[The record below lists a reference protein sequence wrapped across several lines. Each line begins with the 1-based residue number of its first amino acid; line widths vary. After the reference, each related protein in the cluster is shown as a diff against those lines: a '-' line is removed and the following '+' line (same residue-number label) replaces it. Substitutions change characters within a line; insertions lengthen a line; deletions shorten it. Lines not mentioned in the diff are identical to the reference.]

1 MKNVT
6 PMITS
11 SGERYDI
18 PDDQR
23 EAFAADFGDAAQPVR
38 RYRTGDGDYD
48 IPESQSADFVKD
60 FPDAKPVRTLQFA
73 DGETR
78 SFDPDEL
85 QKFLSEEYVTSPKY
99 KADRDEDAQR
109 QIEKDEKE
117 RKARIDAMPY
127 EELMEQAHGDELR
140 LKKKQFEENQQA
152 ESPFMA
158 GLKEF
163 GREYHANVSAGVN
176 AAVTPWSRKVSGLV
190 KEAGLLLS
198 SFGADSAGDAVVD
211 VGRDIDK
218 WTNVLFRPD
227 LAEEESSVVGATKKG
242 VGLMSEIGSWYAA
255 LKAGGKFGV
264 AGLTLSA
271 NANSYVDLYDTATA
285 RGASPEEAGRI
296 ATLGGVGD
304 AAITLAFAEA
314 PVHRIAKAFGFSGEA
329 WAQKGVKEAV
339 GKGWQAIKRALG
351 WGAGKQ
357 MLANATVSAA
367 EMGVLSGA
375 SGAFDE
381 AMHQEAR
388 GEQID
393 WEKVADAAKSRG
405 GEGAA
410 MGFFLSL
417 LPTPAKIRETVKAAE
432 RTMSS
437 LPHSAEGREILARNA
452 PDALADFLNTYEQG
466 GAPSRKQL
474 NDVGI
479 PDSAAPTAADRVK
492 LAKLFEMGG
501 YKSKEL
507 RTGKVNPEGSIE
519 AEVVSEGPAPAEPA
533 KGEVVPV
540 EPEPVKPPE
549 KPVEPVKPPEKPV
562 ETTPVPVEPPKPPA
576 ETPKNGPVSVPP
588 PEGTT
593 TPPESAE
600 QLQGGGSAENAAPV
614 LSGDEVRKTMPGYDP
629 KDWRTHVDKTGYVA
643 PRMEAEFQRLLKDRK
658 GKGNGEVVF
667 LAGGNG
673 SGKSTVANA
682 DGAEADFII
691 DSTLGNLEVAKKQ
704 IDAVLSN
711 GQKPAIDFVYRTPE
725 QALKG
730 VVERVENG
738 GHAVSPLSFAD
749 SHTKGIKNLR
759 LLADEYGDKIAI
771 RIFDNSVE
779 GMPRLTLEELE
790 AKGIPDHA
798 ELRARANEVLGQY
811 GGLARQVGAR
821 SVDGSGAEVEGAQG
835 GESREAGGTGDVEPP
850 APPPKPVNKGKK
862 PPVDPSVEQPSAEPQ
877 GDAAQQLSAMSDAD
891 IEKAFA
897 EALGEKEAASEEPPV
912 PTSPAPTVNKGKG
925 PVPAPASEETGLV
938 GKKFVDGK
946 GVTFEV
952 KGRDGEGFLVRVDD
966 GKHAPGTITID
977 EELIRDRVS
986 KGVFHETA
994 STPAPVNKGKG
1005 KGKKRP
1011 VREDS
1016 SSREVQAI
1024 AQQFGGDEAASNA
1037 VAALHNLF
1045 GASDAAKSRAK
1056 DLGMAAPQ
1064 GDNFDENVYNTA
1076 RPHFQTL
1083 LDGVVKSGKGVGD
1096 FIKAVADNFGAGAL
1110 PYLKRFAADI
1120 RKGASNGQQ
1129 GSEGNRNGQLG
1140 GPDAADGHGTP
1151 ASGATVAADA
1161 GNGGPQPSTGGG
1173 GAVGGVRT
1181 GPADG
1186 QGGGGSDEVRP
1197 DGQLAGH
1204 EAAGGGGGAAPGP
1217 VGNGLVPA
1225 DAGTGDN
1232 AGQPSVVRAA
1242 NGNLDTRNSPP
1253 VRLTASRR
1261 VQVNAQAAQ
1270 LAEKPVGSLTDAE
1283 IEVLRQFTGA
1293 GGLGYRGKD
1302 AAQQKAALNQ
1312 HFTSYEVID
1321 AMWDA
1326 LEKAGVP
1333 MQKVLEP
1340 SAGSGNFVGR
1350 RPDKDWTL
1358 VELEPTTA
1366 KILKHLFPGA
1376 NVMQGSYEDVKL
1388 DGLDLAISN
1397 VPFLEQRNHPDRPD
1411 IKHLHDYFFAKA
1423 IDQVKPN
1430 GVIAF
1435 ITSTGTMNKVEQSVR
1450 RELMDKGDIIGAF
1463 RLPRGMFKANA
1474 GTEVT
1479 TDVIFIQRR
1488 PDGVPARPE
1497 NAERNAAF
1505 VETVERI
1512 ASDGETKMRINA
1524 YYDMHPEGLLGDL
1537 REEKDKMYGGR
1548 PKLEL
1553 MPSDATDLS
1562 QIRIDYKPYPV
1573 VRLPAN
1579 GPSVPSSEPPPPVT
1593 SKYPHD
1599 LKSLEAS
1606 GAKYEL
1612 SDGNGTYA
1620 QNIRVYDGVPH
1631 VAVDEFTLE
1640 GYEEGTHKAKVFE
1653 PITGEIG
1660 SKITE
1665 LQHILDDANAY
1676 QRGDEAASRRG
1687 LEAIADYEKR
1697 FGKLPDKDKALKKY
1711 FKEHG
1716 EQHYLMELT
1725 AAANPDA
1732 AVWREKTR
1740 HEGSGEK
1747 HADENSS
1754 LIDQALAS
1762 EDAHGEIDMG
1772 GDRCKVSASDFHDL
1786 LESGYSLVG
1795 VGTGGKPIVQN
1806 NVLFESGNI
1815 YAKIDFQKK
1824 LKSAQPQMAS
1834 IIDRQIA
1841 RLEQALPTPKVY
1853 DAIPFN
1859 GSEDW
1864 VMPSLMESGINVVED
1879 MSDAGIREFHVSC
1892 PSLLTNDE
1900 AAILSRH
1907 MSGRKLLDKK
1917 DDESDE
1923 MYLRREREAESSL
1936 TDIYAKVRG
1945 RIAEDPERVHR
1956 IEKAFNERFNGYVKP
1971 DFSKAEY
1978 LIADTVRHFDNAGFP
1993 LRPNQ
1998 KRWVTQAL
2006 IEGTGINAH
2015 DVGGGKTMAAL
2026 ALAHALKA
2034 RGVAKKPMFVV
2045 PAKTINTSWLN
2056 SKNGAQILFPDAKI
2070 VNLNNLP
2077 AETRARQL
2085 FDLANSNADFVFISH
2100 EGFESIQLPP
2110 DAEAA
2115 ALREFADSLI
2125 DATGDR
2131 REAMERDRLEAY
2143 IAQVAKEERD
2153 TRLTFDK
2160 LGVDCL
2166 IVDEAHNYKNV
2177 GVSAP
2182 MERQGL
2188 GKRFTV
2194 KKPEER
2200 GGPMSI
2206 MSHRAHDFRFKAD
2219 YVSDRNNGRN
2229 VFLLTATP
2237 TPNKPIEL
2245 YTMLRHLGRRVFEEY
2260 GINNDRDFAHM
2271 FFSTGLRPVIST
2283 SGGTKNKEMITG
2295 LTNVYALK
2303 DIMGR
2308 YIDRI
2313 PMEVFAQHG
2322 IRLPKEKV
2330 EIRFVD
2336 MSSDMEMVQN
2346 EIIDRVREASGGGW
2360 DKPQKGADTVIG
2372 AFMNGRDAAVSPYV
2386 YGGPHANVSVADRSH
2401 DPRTDKIEY
2410 AVQYATHEVAKGM
2423 KDGEDPR
2430 CVLIFTDVMGGKDG
2444 KPSVP
2449 EDIKESLIRRGFD
2462 PKEIAIVTGSVI
2474 TNPKTGRE
2482 IQASGKKA
2490 IEMKGEL
2497 ADLFAPKETDL
2508 TKPMRRDP
2516 VTGKMKG
2523 VPKSPKIKVMIGST
2537 SSIGEGLNLDTWTSL
2552 AIHLDVPL
2560 TPGAIRQRRG
2570 RNIRF
2575 NNEHENV
2582 TTVFLMTRGSF
2593 DQLSYG
2599 LVAKKQGWNSA
2610 IWDDHTGDTIP
2621 VDDDA
2626 AGGGIN
2632 PRQIIIECERD
2643 PVRKQQMRV
2652 EFDMEARQNAIDQAR
2667 EAVQSFADRI
2677 ATQRRNAGTAQNRA
2691 DERNVLISKALREK
2705 ADLESKLPTIEKE
2718 IETARAD
2725 LAEDAPEQA
2734 KELAGLIE
2742 DAAKAKDAL
2751 DAAKDAVHA
2760 ASIKDMPAAEAA
2772 LEDAKRANGAAK
2784 EAVSKYIEELPKD
2797 LQPFAR
2803 VYRNKVGE
2811 LAKAKDEI
2819 SAKDASVEWG
2829 KGIVANAERDVK
2841 AANARASE
2849 LQEASKDA
2857 EQALKDAIEARDAL
2871 GKEWYDDYG
2880 TDNQKFKFEKA
2891 SLAAEMEARNSEE
2904 DSLDWMDENQ
2914 TLDAM
2919 PAPAST
2925 GARPLNKGKLPDARP
2940 LEATGTAKPKHATSK
2955 SEIFRMARELFPEI
2969 KITNKGTY
2977 HRRGVLGWLEVE
2989 NRVIRTVDPRG
3000 VGELCHELGHAVS
3013 RLGARVAMP
3022 KDARTEFIS
3031 LGIDLYGAKR
3041 PAGGYAAEGFAE
3053 FVRGFLCDYDLA
3065 KDYPN
3070 AHKWFF
3076 ENFGGANGEFVE
3088 RLYALKGKILDYVNM
3103 APEHAIRSMWDHQRP
3118 MSASELPFIART
3130 RRYDFKTKWVDS
3142 NYPILRAM
3150 KNLSVDYDFHDQSKT
3165 PAERADLILNHP
3177 YMLATFF
3184 QGSALRFAEGD
3195 ALTGTTNLYG
3205 DLTGASLQEILAPI
3219 VSHGRERLKEFWDF
3233 AVAMRGADYAR
3244 KGMEFGRSRSEIAA
3258 AISKYRSPENRK
3270 AVQDITD
3277 WSHRVLH
3284 LLVDAGAITPEEFQ
3298 QIVDANPVYIPIKRV
3313 FEEGEIDRA
3322 RQKAGKRA
3330 LFRRHGGTQDIE
3342 HPAVALVEMAAKIRA
3357 VAQQAKVVQSLVDM
3371 YDRAR
3376 AVRAK
3381 DINGYMVEVP
3391 NPVKRQVV
3399 WANKIKEQIAQI
3411 AKARFGTD
3419 EATIRAALKD
3429 TWTDELSV
3437 FSTGKY
3443 RGKDN
3448 IVTITD
3454 RNGKLRSFEVFDKS
3468 ILELL
3473 RGYGKPPEV
3482 TAGDRALQWLANGI
3496 RMGATVLKGSFSLV
3510 ANPIRDTATAYHM
3523 SEYGHFVPVWSS
3535 IEGVLNSIFGTDIAK
3550 TYLRLGGDMGRF
3562 YNGGAHAAAKEIAAQ
3577 VQTPNWFVRQWKK
3590 GLFQLIGDVFSTPE
3604 IGPRLIAFR
3613 NAKNYWMAQ
3622 GVGETAANMIG
3633 RLCGGDIT
3641 IDFGRAGTSA
3651 RKANRKWLF
3660 LNAAIRELDQMARAS
3675 GLADPL
3681 PWQNPGDGGSPR
3693 FNHAKRFWMRGAAL
3707 TAFALAAYL
3716 LNNDNEKKM
3725 RRWRELRPEYKW
3737 NNTVFDFG
3745 DGDGEKPAVRLP
3757 VPFLDGLL
3765 FQSLP
3770 VAAIEAARTGDA
3782 KPVQEVL
3789 KIMGENL
3796 PFSPSVGGKGTYHS
3810 MRGFVPSA
3818 FVPVTDLLA
3827 NEDWAGNEIVP
3838 ERMQKLDAQDQ
3849 YGPRTTEFS
3858 KIMGGFF
3865 GVSPS
3870 KFEYLYDQYTGGL
3883 ISGTIRDIESSTSQ
3897 RGAVGVNGD
3906 LSKLPIAGRIFLA
3919 PFSSS
3924 RLPGDFYDEMQSLT
3938 AKHNSGRVTPA
3949 ELGKLK
3955 AMEKVHEKVLSENSK
3970 MRRAALA
3977 RDGVS
3982 AEEAKRLADGFAKD
3996 SIETLRHFN
4005 EYAKGHDF
4013 RAEGISAAA
4022 VTLSNPGATE
4032 SSVTRDRRILQGVE
4046 ITEAQNALRIHG
4058 KAKGWSRD
4066 TVNKRLRFLANRW

>member
-23 EAFAADFGDAAQPVR
+23 EAFAADFGDAAQQVR
-38 RYRTGDGDYD
+38 RYRTDDGDYD
-48 IPESQSADFVKD
+48 IPAAQAADFVKD
-60 FPDAKPVRTLQFA
+60 FPNARPLRTLQFA
-73 DGETR
+73 GGKTR
-78 SFDPDEL
+78 SFDPEEL
-85 QKFLSEEYVTSPKY
+85 QKFLAEEYVTSPDY
-99 KADRDEDAQR
+99 QADRDEDVQR
-109 QIEKDEKE
+109 QREKDEAE
-117 RKARIDAMPY
+117 RRAYYDSLSYEDKLELVHGDAMR
-127 EELMEQAHGDELR
+127 LR
-140 LKKKQFEENQQA
+140 ERFREEN
-152 ESPFMA
+152 EKYDSPFMA
-158 GLKEF
+158 GLKGGLE
-163 GREYHANVSAGVN
+163 ELHAHVSAGMNKV
-176 AAVTPWSRKVSGLV
+176 VTPWSSKVSGLV

-198 SFGADSAGDAVVD
+198 SFGADSAGDSVVD

-218 WTNVLFRPD
+218 WTNILFRPD
-227 LAEEESSVVGATKKG
+227 LSEEESKVSNAVNKG
-242 VGLMSEIGSWYAA
+242 VGVVSEIGSWWAA
-255 LKAGGKFGV
+255 LKAGGPYGI
-264 AGLTLSA
+264 AALTMSA
-271 NANSYVDLYDTATA
+271 NANSYVDLYDTAIE

-296 ATLGGVGD
+296 ATLGGMGD
-304 AAITLAFAEA
+304 AAITLGFAAA
-314 PVHRIAKAFGFSGEA
+314 PVHRIAKAFGFEGAA
-329 WAQKGVKEAV
+329 WAKKGVTEAV
-339 GKGWQAIKRALG
+339 GKGWQAIKRAMG

-357 MLANATVSAA
+357 MLANAAVSAA
-367 EMGVLSGA
+367 EMGTLSAA

-381 AMHQEAR
+381 AMHEEAR
-388 GEQID
+388 GEQLD
-393 WEKVADAAKSRG
+393 WDKIADAAKEHG
-405 GEGAA
+405 GEGAMLGA
-410 MGFFLSL
+410 FLAL
-417 LPTPAKIRETVKAAE
+417 LPTPAKVRETVKAAE

-437 LPHSAEGREILARNA
+437 LPHSAEGREIIARNA
-452 PDALADFLNTYEQG
+452 PDALADFLDTYERG

-479 PDSAAPTAADRVK
+479 PDSAAPTAADRVR

-501 YKSKEL
+501 YKSKDL
-507 RTGKVNPEGSIE
+507 RTGKLNPEGSIE
-519 AEVVSEGPAPAEPA
+519 AEVVSEGPAPAEPG

-540 EPEPVKPPE
+540 EPEPAKAPE
-549 KPVEPVKPPEKPV
+549 KPVEPVKPPEEPVKPKETSAPEAKGKSLAEMSLDELAELPIDQTRAELKRRMDENTAKQDEIRFKHGKQTDADANEVNRLVREYNMMHGLVDGDMESYRRWKDRTPRKWKDGRIETESPKNGTEGAPQSEGVAAESALPEVADGYHAERGTANKDMVYIYKGHDIVGSIDKDGVRYNGVRFLKPGEVAPWERQTEV
-562 ETTPVPVEPPKPPA
+562 ELPKPPA
-576 ETPKNGPVSVPP
+576 ETPKNGPVSAPQT
-588 PEGTT
+588 EGTI
-593 TPPESAE
+593 TPPKPAE
-600 QLQGGGSAENAAPV
+600 APKAAEPAKTDEETYRDEYRRRKEIAARM
-614 LSGDEVRKTMPGYDP
+614 DELAKEWAERTGNKPLDANFGDP
-629 KDWRTHVDKTGYVA
+629 KRVGEEYARLRKELNGVQPNLLDDLAAKHGPDW
-643 PRMEAEFQRLLKDRK
+643 
-658 GKGNGEVVF
+658 
-667 LAGGNG
+667 
-673 SGKSTVANA
+673 
-682 DGAEADFII
+682 
-691 DSTLGNLEVAKKQ
+691 
-704 IDAVLSN
+704 AV
-711 GQKPAIDFVYRTPE
+711 E
-725 QALKG
+725 Q
-730 VVERVENG
+730 ER
-738 GHAVSPLSFAD
+738 A
-749 SHTKGIKNLR
+749 
-759 LLADEYGDKIAI
+759 
-771 RIFDNSVE
+771 
-779 GMPRLTLEELE
+779 
-790 AKGIPDHA
+790 
-798 ELRARANEVLGQY
+798 
-811 GGLARQVGAR
+811 
-821 SVDGSGAEVEGAQG
+821 VDGEAPAEP
-835 GESREAGGTGDVEPP
+835 VEPT
-850 APPPKPVNKGKK
+850 PPPKPVNKGKGVK
-862 PPVDPSVEQPSAEPQ
+862 RPKNPAAEVPAEPKPAEKVPVKTETGGNK
-877 GDAAQQLSAMSDAD
+877 GDAAQQLSAMSDED

-897 EALGEKEAASEEPPV
+897 EALGEKEAAAEEAP
-912 PTSPAPTVNKGKG
+912 PAPAPKQVNKGKG
-925 PVPAPASEETGLV
+925 TVPAPASE
-938 GKKFVDGK
+938 
-946 GVTFEV
+946 
-952 KGRDGEGFLVRVDD
+952 
-966 GKHAPGTITID
+966 
-977 EELIRDRVS
+977 
-986 KGVFHETA
+986 
-994 STPAPVNKGKG
+994 PAPVNKGKG
-1005 KGKKRP
+1005 VPRP

-1037 VAALHNLF
+1037 VSALHNLF

-1056 DLGMAAPQ
+1056 DLGMAAPH
-1064 GDNFDENVYNTA
+1064 GDTFDENVYNTA

-1083 LDGVVKSGKGVGD
+1083 LDGVVKSGRGVGD

-1110 PYLKRFAADI
+1110 PYLKRFAADM

-1129 GSEGNRNGQLG
+1129 GTEGNRNGQRG
-1140 GPDAADGHGTP
+1140 GPDAANGHGTP
-1151 ASGATVAADA
+1151 SAGATVAADGA
-1161 GNGGPQPSTGGG
+1161 GGPEPAAG
-1173 GAVGGVRT
+1173 GAGAERGVRP

-1186 QGGGGSDEVRP
+1186 QGGGGRDGVRP

-1204 EAAGGGGGAAPGP
+1204 EAAGGGGGAARGP
-1217 VGNGLVPA
+1217 VGNGLVPK
-1225 DAGTGDN
+1225 DAGTGAD
-1232 AGQPSVVRAA
+1232 AGQPSVVRAP
-1242 NGNLDTRNSPP
+1242 NGNIDTRKSPP
-1253 VRLTASRR
+1253 VRLTASKRT
-1261 VQVNAQAAQ
+1261 QINAQAAQ

-1293 GGLGYRGKD
+1293 GGLGYRGKSS
-1302 AAQQKAALNQ
+1302 AQQKAALNQ
-1312 HFTSYEVID
+1312 HFTDYSVVD
-1321 AMWDA
+1321 AMWSA

-1333 MQKVLEP
+1333 MENVLEP
-1340 SAGSGNFVGR
+1340 SAGSGNFPGR
-1350 RPDKDWTL
+1350 RPEKNWTL

-1366 KILKHLFPGA
+1366 KVLKHLFPGA
-1376 NVMQGSYEDVKL
+1376 KVMQGSYEDVKL
-1388 DGLDLAISN
+1388 EGLDLAISN
-1397 VPFLEQRNHPDRPD
+1397 VPFLEQRHHPDRPD
-1411 IKHLHDYFFAKA
+1411 IKNLHDYFFAKA

-1430 GVIAF
+1430 GVVAF
-1435 ITSTGTMNKVEQSVR
+1435 ITSAGTMNDADPRIRQ
-1450 RELMDKGDIIGAF
+1450 ELVSKGDVIGAF

-1479 TDVIFIQRR
+1479 TDMIFIQRR

-1505 VETVERI
+1505 VESVEHI
-1512 ASDGETKMRINA
+1512 AADGVSKMRISS
-1524 YYDMHPEGLLGDL
+1524 YYEKYPEGLLGDL

-1562 QIRIDYKPYPV
+1562 QVRIDYKPYPV
-1573 VRLPAN
+1573 A
-1579 GPSVPSSEPPPPVT
+1579 SEPPSAPSEPAPQ

-1599 LKSLEAS
+1599 VAGLDAA
-1606 GAKYEL
+1606 GVKYEL

-1620 QNIRVYDGVPH
+1620 QNIRMYDGVPH
-1631 VAVDEFTLE
+1631 AAVDEFTLE

-1653 PITGEIG
+1653 PVGGEIG
-1660 SKITE
+1660 KKITE

-1676 QRGDEAASRRG
+1676 QGGDEAAARRG

-1697 FGKLPDKDKALKKY
+1697 FGKLPGSDKALKKY
-1711 FKEHG
+1711 FKDHG

-1732 AVWREKTR
+1732 AVWREKVR
-1740 HEGSGEK
+1740 HEGSGK
-1747 HADENSS
+1747 KQADESSS

-1772 GDRCKVSASDFHDL
+1772 SDRCKVSPNDFHDL
-1786 LESGYSLVG
+1786 LESGYSLTG
-1795 VGTGGKPIVQN
+1795 VGTNGKPILQN

-1824 LKSAQPQMAS
+1824 LKAAQPKMAA
-1834 IIDRQIA
+1834 IIDRQIE
-1841 RLEQALPTPKVY
+1841 RLEKALPTPKVF

-1864 VMPSLMESGINVVED
+1864 VMPSLMESGIHVVED
-1879 MSDAGIREFHVSC
+1879 MSDAGIREFHVTC

-1945 RIAEDPERVHR
+1945 RIAEDPERVHK

-1978 LIADTVRHFDNAGFP
+1978 LIADTVKHFADAGFP

-2015 DVGGGKTMAAL
+2015 DVGGGKTMSAL

-2056 SKNGAQILFPDAKI
+2056 SKNGAQILFPGAKI

-2085 FDLANSNADFVFISH
+2085 FELANSNADFVFISH

-2115 ALREFADSLI
+2115 ALNEFANSLI

-2160 LGVDCL
+2160 LGVDCI

-2194 KKPEER
+2194 KKAEER
-2200 GGPMSI
+2200 GKPMSI

-2219 YVSDRNNGRN
+2219 WISDHNNGRN

-2386 YGGPHANVSVADRSH
+2386 YGGPHAHVSVADRSH

-2410 AVQYATHEVAKGM
+2410 AVQYATHEVARGM

-2497 ADLFAPKETDL
+2497 ADLFAPKRTDPK
-2508 TKPMRRDP
+2508 TGRPEKPK
-2516 VTGKMKG
+2516 V
-2523 VPKSPKIKVMIGST
+2523 KVMIGST

-2575 NNEHENV
+2575 NNEHDEAK
-2582 TTVFLMTRGSF
+2582 TVFLMTRGSF

-2691 DERNVLISKALREK
+2691 DERSVMISKSLREK
-2705 ADLESKLPTIEKE
+2705 AEMESKLPTIEKE

-2742 DAAKAKDAL
+2742 RAAEAKAVL

-2760 ASIKDMPAAEAA
+2760 ASIKDFPAAEAA
-2772 LEDAKRANGAAK
+2772 LDAAKKANGAAK
-2784 EAVSKYIEELPKD
+2784 EAVTQYIETLPKE

-2803 VYRNKVGE
+2803 VYRNKVAE
-2811 LAKAKDEI
+2811 LAKAKDDI
-2819 SAKDASVEWG
+2819 SARDTSVEWS
-2829 KGIVANAERDVK
+2829 KGIIANAERDVK
-2841 AANARASE
+2841 AANARAAE
-2849 LQEASKDA
+2849 LAEQSKDA

-2880 TDNQKFKFEKA
+2880 TEHQRFKFEKA

-2925 GARPLNKGKLPDARP
+2925 GSRPLNRGKLPDARP
-2940 LEATGTAKPKHATSK
+2940 FGASGTAKPKQTTSK
-2955 SEIFRMARELFPEI
+2955 SDIFRLARELFPEL

-2989 NRVIRTVDPRG
+2989 NRVIRTIDPRG

-3065 KDYPN
+3065 QDYPN

-3076 ENFGGANGEFVE
+3076 EDFGGANEEFVE
-3088 RLYALKGKILDYVNM
+3088 RLYRLRDKIMEYVNM
-3103 APEHAIRSMWDHQRP
+3103 APEHAVRAKWDHARP
-3118 MSASELPFIART
+3118 MSASELPFIAKL

-3142 NYPILRAM
+3142 NWPIMRAM
-3150 KNLSVDYDFHDQSKT
+3150 KRLSVDYNFHDKAKT

-3195 ALTGTTNLYG
+3195 ALNGTTDLYG
-3205 DLTGASLQEILAPI
+3205 DPTGAGLQEILSPI
-3219 VSHGRERLKEFWDF
+3219 VAQGGESVKEFWDF
-3233 AVAMRGADYAR
+3233 AVAMRGADYLKR
-3244 KGMEFGRSRSEIAA
+3244 GMEFGNTREELAATIRAHRS
-3258 AISKYRSPENRK
+3258 KPGFRK
-3270 AVQDITD
+3270 ALDDITD

-3284 LLVDAGAITPEEFQ
+3284 LLVDAGAITPDEYQ
-3298 QIVDANPVYIPIKRV
+3298 QIVDANPVYVTIKRA
-3313 FEEGEIDRA
+3313 FEEGEINSA
-3322 RQKAGKRA
+3322 RQKGGKRG
-3330 LFRRHGGTQDIE
+3330 LFARKGSSRDIE
-3342 HPAVALVEMAAKIRA
+3342 RPVVALIEMAAKVRA
-3357 VAQQAKVVQSLVDM
+3357 QAQQAKITQSLVDM

-3376 AVRAK
+3376 AAGAK
-3381 DINGYMVEVP
+3381 DINTFMVEVP
-3391 NPVKRQVV
+3391 NPIKRQVV
-3399 WANKIKEQIAQI
+3399 WADKVKEQIGDI
-3411 AKARFGTD
+3411 LRARSSLT
-3419 EATIRAALKD
+3419 EAEIRQLVKD
-3429 TWTDELSV
+3429 TWTEELSV
-3437 FSTGKY
+3437 FTTGKY

-3448 IVTITD
+3448 IFTVTDKT
-3454 RNGKLRSFEVFDKS
+3454 GKLRSFELFDPTVRD
-3468 ILELL
+3468 LML
-3473 RGYGKPPEV
+3473 GYGKPPEL
-3482 TAGDRALQWLANGI
+3482 TSAGRAKQVIANVI
-3496 RMGATVLKGSFSLV
+3496 RMGATVLNGGFSLV
-3510 ANPIRDTATAYHM
+3510 ANPIRDAATGFHM
-3523 SEYGHFVPVWSS
+3523 SQYGMQVPVVSTVVGM
-3535 IEGVLNSIFGTDIAK
+3535 IERLFNTDAAK
-3550 TYLRLGGDMGRF
+3550 TYLRLGGEMGRI
-3562 YNGGAHAAAKEIAAQ
+3562 YNGGQHAAAKAIADQAEAS
-3577 VQTPNWFVRQWKK
+3577 NWFVRQWKK
-3590 GLFQLIGDVFSTPE
+3590 GIFQLVGDIFSTPE
-3604 IGPRLIAFR
+3604 MGPRIEQAR
-3613 NAKNYWMAQ
+3613 MAQNFWRRQ
-3622 GVGETAANMIG
+3622 GVGDTAANFLA
-3633 RLCGGDIT
+3633 RLLGGDLT
-3641 IDFGRAGTSA
+3641 IDFGRAGTTA
-3651 RKANRKWLF
+3651 RRLNSVLLF
-3660 LNAAIRELDQMARAS
+3660 FNAACRELDQLARAS

-3681 PWQNPGDGGSPR
+3681 PWQDPGSAQPDQSITDAKER
-3693 FNHAKRFWMRGAAL
+3693 NEDFARKARRNMAKRFWSRGAAMAL
-3707 TAFALAAYL
+3707 FAIAAYL
-3716 LNNDNEKKM
+3716 LNSDNEKKL

-3737 NNTVFDFG
+3737 NNTVVDFG
-3745 DGDGEKPAVRLP
+3745 DGDGEAPAIRLP
-3757 VPFLDGLL
+3757 VPFLDGLM
-3765 FQSLP
+3765 FQSMP
-3770 VAAIEAARTGDA
+3770 IAILESFRTGDA
-3782 KPVQEVL
+3782 TPVKEVANL
-3789 KIMGENL
+3789 MAEQL
-3796 PFSPSVGGKGTYHS
+3796 PFSPSAGGRSWYHKLRGLIPTYAQ
-3810 MRGFVPSA
+3810 PA
-3818 FVPVTDLLA
+3818 TDVWA
-3827 NEDWAGNEIVP
+3827 NENWAGNEIVP
-3838 ERMQKLDAQDQ
+3838 ERMRRMDPRDQ
-3849 YGPRTTEFS
+3849 YSPTTTEFA
-3858 KIMGGFF
+3858 KRMGEMLNTPPAQVEFLF
-3865 GVSPS
+3865 
-3870 KFEYLYDQYTGGL
+3870 DQYTGGMVMNA
-3883 ISGTIRDIESSTSQ
+3883 IRAVESSTAK
-3897 RGAVGVNGD
+3897 RGAIGVNGD
-3906 LSKLPIAGRIFLA
+3906 YSKLPIIGKLFLA
-3919 PFSSS
+3919 PYSSS
-3924 RLPGDFYDEMQSLT
+3924 RVPGEFYDALGDLT
-3938 AKHNSGRVTPA
+3938 ARHNSGRVTPE
-3949 ELGKLK
+3949 ELGRLK
-3955 AMEKVHEKVLSENSK
+3955 AMEDVHGKVLSENSK
-3970 MRRAALA
+3970 MRRAVLG
-3977 RDGVS
+3977 RDDIT
-3982 AEEAKRLADGFAKD
+3982 AEEAKRLTDGYAKD
-3996 SIETLRHFN
+3996 TIEVIRTFN
-4005 EYAKGHDF
+4005 DWAKDHDF
-4013 RAEGISAAA
+4013 RAEGIRAAA

-4032 SSVTRDRRILQGVE
+4032 GGIDRDRRILSGVDLA
-4046 ITEAQNALRIHG
+4046 EAQAQLRIHG